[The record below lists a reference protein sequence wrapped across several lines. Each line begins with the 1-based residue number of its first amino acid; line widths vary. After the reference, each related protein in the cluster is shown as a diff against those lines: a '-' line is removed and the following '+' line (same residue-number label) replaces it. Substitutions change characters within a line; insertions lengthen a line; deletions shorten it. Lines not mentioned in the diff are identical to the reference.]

1 MSDELQILRNR
12 VVALETKCASLERK
26 ANMEESR
33 RLILERQMERMNAS
47 MERFIE
53 DFEKMMALNRPI
65 APDKTEDL

>member
-12 VVALETKCASLERK
+12 VVVLETKCASLECK

-47 MERFIE
+47 MKKFIE
-53 DFEKMMALNRPI
+53 DFEEMMALSRPI
-65 APDKTEDL
+65 APKDT